1 MITPADLRQQLVAD
15 LRNVELRQKYLA
27 TRTPESAQA
36 DIRMATER
44 LLTVRL
50 VRGLIG
56 LAAVGALGGVI
67 AEMIRA
73 SSARETSAA
82 LPLLVAIGSSISG
95 SISFAALAALGHVVF
110 PELVGEDKKPRSGH
124 GVGALVGHIA
134 EQFAET
140 ACGAIWGAV
149 CGLLI
154 GVLAWV
160 PAVGLASLGA
170 LAAVIAGAVGG
181 AMLALIFSIVIVSF
195 GSKATSATALRWGF
209 LGPLPVW
216 VYALPLETA
225 HGRYLGS
232 IRTVRFVVQAAR
244 AHES

>member
-1 MITPADLRQQLVAD
+1 MFTPTDLRQQLVAD
-15 LRNVELRQKYLA
+15 LDNVELRQKYLA

-95 SISFAALAALGHVVF
+95 SISFAALAALGQVVV
-110 PELVGEDKKPRSGH
+110 PELVGEDKRPRQGH

-134 EQFAET
+134 EQLAET

-154 GVLAWV
+154 GVFAWAPV
-160 PAVGLASLGA
+160 LGFAHLGSAA
-170 LAAVIAGAVGG
+170 LPLAGAVGG
-181 AMLALIFSIVIVSF
+181 ALLAIIFSIVIVSV
-195 GSKATSATALRWGF
+195 GSKATSATAFRWGF

-216 VYALPLETA
+216 AYAMPFQTA
-225 HGRYLGS
+225 HARYLRS
-232 IRTVRFVVQAAR
+232 IHTIRFT
-244 AHES
+244 